1 MAEDTKHDV
10 VIVGAGFAGIAAAER
25 LSRAGVR
32 VLLLDKNNYHQ
43 FQPLLYQVATA
54 QISVADVA
62 RPLRGIFRG
71 NKLVDV
77 KTAEVASV
85 NPTDRSVTTV
95 DGMTYRGTILVLAAG
110 AEANFFNTPGAKEHT
125 FPLYSVDD
133 AARLASRMLGALD
146 SADSLP
152 HMVDEGGLN
161 VVVVG
166 GGPTGVETA
175 GAIAESIKYVVSEYF
190 TPEFADICSVYL
202 VDMIPTV
209 LAPFT
214 DKSQKYTKKKLAEI
228 GVKLRLGVGVAEV
241 APDRVTL
248 ADGTVIPCRVVVW
261 AGGLKAGELLTS
273 SGLPQGKGGR
283 IDVNPDLTAPGFD
296 GVYVLGDAA
305 NITDAKGNHLP
316 QLGSVAQQA
325 GKWAAKNILADLAGR
340 PREPF
345 HYLDKGIMA
354 MVGRGAAVA
363 EVGVKRRQLQGPI
376 AFAAWL
382 GVHAV
387 LLSGAR
393 ERLGAFLSWGWDYFT
408 HSRPQIVVY
417 RPDAYA
423 SGWNETVQRPAPRG
437 PGGGDAA
444 TTDAPSGDTPSK
456 AAASGGDS
464 RSAQA

>member
-1 MAEDTKHDV
+1 MAEQTTHEV
-10 VIVGAGFAGIAAAER
+10 VIVGGGFAGVAAATQLDR
-25 LSRAGVR
+25 DGVS
-32 VLLLDKNNYHQ
+32 VLLIDKNNYHQ

-62 RPLRGIFRG
+62 RPLRGIFR
-71 NKLVDV
+71 KHKHVTV
-77 KTAEVASV
+77 KTAEVISV
-85 NPTDRSVTTV
+85 DAADRSVTTV
-95 DGMTYRGTILVLAAG
+95 DGTIYRGKILVLAGG
-110 AEANFFNTPGAKEHT
+110 AEANFFNTPGAREHT

-152 HMVDEGGLN
+152 NQVGDGGLN

-175 GAIAESIKYVVSEYF
+175 GAIAESVKYVVSEYF
-190 TPEFADICSVYL
+190 SPEFAQACTVYL
-202 VDMIPTV
+202 VDMIPKV

-214 DKSQKYTKKKLAEI
+214 EKSQAYAQRKLTEI
-228 GVKLRLGVGVAEV
+228 GVQVRLGTGVAEV
-241 APDRVTL
+241 AKDGVTL
-248 ADGTVIPCRVVVW
+248 ADGTKIASRVVVW
-261 AGGLKAGELLTS
+261 AGGLKAGPMLAT

-283 IDVNPDLTAPGFD
+283 IDVAPDLTAPGFD

-305 NITDAKGNHLP
+305 NITDVKGDHLP

-325 GKWAAKNILADLAGR
+325 GKWAARNIKADLAGT

-345 HYLDKGIMA
+345 RYLDKGIMA

-363 EVGVKRRQLQGPI
+363 EVGAKRRQLQGPL

-393 ERLGAFLSWGWDYFT
+393 ERIGAFFSWGWDYFT
-408 HSRPQIVVY
+408 HSRPQIVVD

-423 SGWNETVQRPAPRG
+423 IGWHDTAEGHRTR
-437 PGGGDAA
+437 DAE
-444 TTDAPSGDTPSK
+444 S
-456 AAASGGDS
+456 
-464 RSAQA
+464 